1 MENTEQIKISGA
13 VEHIVYRNEDTGFTV
28 MEIDCEGELVTAVG
42 EITGIEEGEEVDLTG
57 NYVVHSSFG
66 RQFKVILT
74 ERRLPSTAHAMLKY
88 LSSGTIKGIG
98 PVLARRLVEEFGAD
112 TLEIAEK
119 DPKQLTRVRGV
130 SPAKAEAI
138 NAELKR
144 VFGIRAVMMFLSAY
158 KISPVHSVRI
168 WKKLG
173 TASADIIRENP
184 YVICDEDIGIDFEK
198 ADEIASELGID
209 SDSPYRIKAGIA
221 HALFYNSKNGHT
233 CLPYDKV
240 IDISTEFLGAT
251 RLDVELC
258 VNSMIETNI
267 LSYCN
272 INRKEY
278 LYLSQFYTAERYCA
292 MRTTLLS
299 NLADNDTDPD
309 KWIDEL
315 EKKDKI
321 KYETL
326 QREAI
331 KMAMKKGILILTG
344 GPGTGKTTTLNA
356 IISLY
361 KKQGLRVEIAAPTG
375 RAAKRIAELT
385 GYEAKTIHRL
395 LEVDYR
401 DNDRS
406 KFVHNEKNPLNC
418 DVVIVD
424 EFSMVDILLFES
436 LLRAMPLGCRLIIVG
451 DSNQLP
457 SVGAGNVLGDLLAC
471 DRLPTV
477 TLNQIFRQ
485 AAESLIVTNAHCI
498 VAGEMPE
505 LKVRS
510 KDFFFMP
517 EALSQKAA
525 DTLISLVSKRL
536 PNKYGFSPKW
546 DIQVLCPSKL
556 GELGT
561 HNLNVCLQ
569 QVLNPPSPQKSEHS
583 FGGII
588 FRQGDKVMQIKNN
601 YDIEWT
607 KDDGEKG
614 AGVYNGDIGEIIAL
628 DKRLATMKIRFDDKV
643 AEYSFDQ
650 LNEIEAA
657 YAVTVHKSQGSE
669 FDAVILPLMGKHAK
683 LHYRNLLYTAVTRAK
698 KILIILGEEAT
709 VAQMVENKRKT
720 DRYTNL
726 NKFVDEEFE
735 RMRSNL

>member
-1 MENTEQIKISGA
+1 MENTEQIKISGI
-13 VEHIVYRNEDTGFTV
+13 VEHIVYRSEETGFTV
-28 MEIDCEGELVTAVG
+28 MEIDSDGELITAVG

-57 NYVVHSSFG
+57 SYVVHSNFG

-88 LSSGTIKGIG
+88 LSSGTVKGIG

-119 DPKQLTRVRGV
+119 DPERLTKVRGV
-130 SPAKAEAI
+130 SPAKAQAI

-168 WKKLG
+168 WKRYG
-173 TASADIIRENP
+173 ASSADVIRENP
-184 YVICDEDIGIDFEK
+184 YVLCDEGIGIDFEK
-198 ADEIASELGID
+198 ADEIATELGIS
-209 SDSPYRIKAGIA
+209 SDSPHRIKAGIA
-221 HALFYNSKNGHT
+221 HALYYNSRNGHT

-240 IDISTEFLGAT
+240 VDISTEFLGAS

-258 VNSMIETNI
+258 VNSMIETDV

-278 LYLSQFYTAERYCA
+278 LYLSQLYTAERYCA
-292 MRTTLLS
+292 MRTTLLA
-299 NLADNDTDPD
+299 NLADNNTDPD
-309 KWIDEL
+309 RWIDEL

-321 KYETL
+321 KYEQL

-331 KMAMKKGILILTG
+331 RMAMNKGILILTG

-401 DNDRS
+401 DSERS
-406 KFVHNEKNPLNC
+406 KFVHDEKNPLNC

-424 EFSMVDILLFES
+424 EFSMVDILLFEA

-457 SVGAGNVLGDLLAC
+457 SVGCGNVLGDLLAC
-471 DRLPTV
+471 ERLPTV
-477 TLNQIFRQ
+477 TLTQIFRQ
-485 AAESLIVTNAHCI
+485 AAESLIITNAHSI
-498 VAGEMPE
+498 VSGEMPE

-517 EALSQKAA
+517 ESLPHKAA

-536 PNKYGFSPKW
+536 PTRYGFSPKW
-546 DIQVLCPSKL
+546 DIQVLCPSKM

-561 HNLNVCLQ
+561 HNLNAALQ
-569 QVLNPPSPQKSEHS
+569 QVLNPSDMMKPEHN

-601 YDIEWT
+601 YDINWT
-607 KDDGEKG
+607 KDDGERG

-628 DKRLATMKIRFDDKV
+628 DKRLATMKIRFDDRV

-650 LNEIEAA
+650 LNEIETA
-657 YAVTVHKSQGSE
+657 YAITVHKSQGSE

-698 KILIILGEEAT
+698 KILIILGEEGT
-709 VAQMVENKRKT
+709 VAQMVANKRKT

-726 NKFVDEEFE
+726 RKFVDEEFE
-735 RMRSNL
+735 KMRDSL

>member
-1 MENTEQIKISGA
+1 MEYTEQIKISGI
-13 VEHIVYRNEDTGFTV
+13 VEHIVYRSEETGFTV
-28 MEIDCEGELVTAVG
+28 MEIDADGELVTAVG

-57 NYVVHSSFG
+57 SYTTHPSFG
-66 RQFKVILT
+66 RQFKVIVT

-88 LSSGTIKGIG
+88 LSSGTVKGIG
-98 PVLARRLVEEFGAD
+98 PVLARRLVEEFGTD

-119 DPKQLTRVRGV
+119 DPMKLTKVRGV

-138 NAELKR
+138 SDELKR

-168 WKKLG
+168 WKRYG
-173 TASADIIRENP
+173 TTSADVIRENP
-184 YVICDEDIGIDFEK
+184 YVLCDEDVGIEFEK
-198 ADEIASELGID
+198 ADEIAFELGID
-209 SDSPYRIKAGIA
+209 TDNPHRIRAGIV
-221 HALFYNSKNGHT
+221 HALYHNSKNGHT

-240 IDISTEFLGAT
+240 IDISTEFLAVP
-251 RLDVELC
+251 RLNVELM
-258 VNSMIETNI
+258 VNSLIERGVV
-267 LSYCN
+267 SYCN
-272 INRKEY
+272 INKKEY
-278 LYLSQFYTAERYCA
+278 LYLSQIYTAERYCA
-292 MRTTLLS
+292 MRTALLT
-299 NLADNDTDPD
+299 NLYTEEVDAE
-309 KWIDEL
+309 KWINEL
-315 EKKDKI
+315 EKKSGI
-321 KYETL
+321 KYEEL
-326 QREAI
+326 QRKAI
-331 KMAMKKGILILTG
+331 NMAMSKGILILTG

-401 DNDRS
+401 DNEHL
-406 KFVHNEKNPLNC
+406 KFVHDEKNPLNC
-418 DVVIVD
+418 DVVIID

-436 LLRAMPLGCRLIIVG
+436 LLRAMRLGCRLIIVG

-457 SVGAGNVLGDLLAC
+457 SVGCGNALGDLLAC
-471 DRLPTV
+471 EKLPTV
-477 TLNQIFRQ
+477 TLTQIFRQ

-498 VAGEMPE
+498 VSGEMPE
-505 LKVRS
+505 LKVRN

-517 EALSQKAA
+517 ESLPHKAV
-525 DTLISLVSKRL
+525 DTLVSLVSKRL
-536 PNKYGFSPKW
+536 PKTYGFSPKW

-561 HNLNVCLQ
+561 HNLNVNLQ
-569 QVLNPPSPQKSEHS
+569 DILNPSDPQKPEHN

-607 KDDGEKG
+607 KDDGERG
-614 AGVYNGDIGEIIAL
+614 TGIYNGDIGEIVSL
-628 DKRLATMKIRFDDKV
+628 DKRLATMKIRFDDRV
-643 AEYSFDQ
+643 AEYSFDL
-650 LNEIEAA
+650 LNELETA

-698 KILIILGEEAT
+698 KILIIIGEETT
-709 VAQMVENKRKT
+709 VAQMVANKRKT

-726 NKFVDEEFE
+726 KHFVNEEFE
-735 RMRSNL
+735 KMENDG

>member
-1 MENTEQIKISGA
+1 MENTEQMKISGA

-42 EITGIEEGEEVDLTG
+42 EMTGIEEGEEVDLTG
-57 NYVVHSSFG
+57 SYTIHPNFG

-119 DPKQLTRVRGV
+119 DPKRLTTVRGV
-130 SPAKAEAI
+130 SPAKAQAI
-138 NAELKR
+138 NEELKR

-168 WKKLG
+168 WKKFG
-173 TASADIIRENP
+173 TASADTIRENP

-198 ADEIASELGID
+198 ADEIATELGID

-221 HALFYNSKNGHT
+221 HALYYNSKNGHT

-258 VNSMIETNI
+258 VNSMIETNV

-278 LYLSQFYTAERYCA
+278 LYLSQLYTAERYCA

-299 NLADNDTDPD
+299 NLADSDTDPD

-321 KYETL
+321 KYESL

-331 KMAMKKGILILTG
+331 RMAMNKGILILTG

-401 DNDRS
+401 DSDRS
-406 KFVHNEKNPLNC
+406 KFVHNERNPLNC

-457 SVGAGNVLGDLLAC
+457 SVGCGNVLGDLLAC
-471 DRLPTV
+471 EKLPTV
-477 TLNQIFRQ
+477 TLTQIFRQ

-517 EALSQKAA
+517 EALPQRAA

-546 DIQVLCPSKL
+546 DIQVLCPSKM

-561 HNLNVCLQ
+561 HNLNASLQ
-569 QVLNPPSPQKSEHS
+569 QVLNPPAPQKSEHS

-601 YDIEWT
+601 YDINWT

-614 AGVYNGDIGEIIAL
+614 VGVYNGDIGEIVAL
-628 DKRLATMKIRFDDKV
+628 DKRLATMKIRFDDRV
-643 AEYSFDQ
+643 AEYSFEQ

-726 NKFVDEEFE
+726 RKFVDEEFE
-735 RMRSNL
+735 RLRDNP